1 MSKFKSDFPPVG
13 RIVVLLLC
21 SSLIIGICVQIASPK
36 FRQELDIANVFVYF
50 VCVMISC
57 FGIWLSLFAKKYT
70 LDELAAMKTVS
81 TPKFPE
87 VSEHA
92 IECRFQVFNKT
103 AAIFLD
109 TVSGQIYFE
118 GCHVPRKLLTSTQ
131 SWYSCPITDVKATHM
146 CRNEVFRNEGKRMRF
161 SREGEDQSLFI
172 VTASGTA
179 SIPSSANN
187 FAQLRDKLKEIVP
200 YNQPGFSIDHP
211 MMSMV
216 YLAGAVFGLFAGWA
230 LTPNS
235 ASDSTLGLFVLC
247 GAILGVATGHVLVLI
262 ADRNLKIGLTQ
273 PIGFGT
279 VGAIVGLVVHR
290 PFAPIVGWNAGMAYM
305 VVGSLIGCVF
315 GIIMHNRE
323 RDPSIV
329 QSEKDLI
336 EKN

>member
-1 MSKFKSDFPPVG
+1 M
-13 RIVVLLLC
+13 
-21 SSLIIGICVQIASPK
+21 
-36 FRQELDIANVFVYF
+36 
-50 VCVMISC
+50 
-57 FGIWLSLFAKKYT
+57 
-70 LDELAAMKTVS
+70 
-81 TPKFPE
+81 
-87 VSEHA
+87 
-92 IECRFQVFNKT
+92 
-103 AAIFLD
+103 
-109 TVSGQIYFE
+109 
-118 GCHVPRKLLTSTQ
+118 
-131 SWYSCPITDVKATHM
+131 
-146 CRNEVFRNEGKRMRF
+146 
-161 SREGEDQSLFI
+161 
-172 VTASGTA
+172 
-179 SIPSSANN
+179 
-187 FAQLRDKLKEIVP
+187 P

-273 PIGFGT
+273 PIG
-279 VGAIVGLVVHR
+279 
-290 PFAPIVGWNAGMAYM
+290 
-305 VVGSLIGCVF
+305 CVF